1 VGLDTIGIILLGGMN
16 PVAAAEEAGI
26 EANNVLEA
34 GMAEFESLV
43 SFWDL

>member
-1 VGLDTIGIILLGGMN
+1 VGLNKIGIILLGGMN

-26 EANNVLEA
+26 EADNVCEA

-43 SFWDL
+43 SFRDL